1 MHDVDAELWKR
12 RNLMISQAAREAVSY
27 ATYYDITVYN
37 YDITYSKHHI
47 A

>member
-1 MHDVDAELWKR
+1 MLSCGSSLY
-12 RNLMISQAAREAVSY
+12 LMISQAARVAVSY

-37 YDITYSKHHI
+37 YDITYSQHHI